1 MSRFKSNLY
10 TVERRVWRNHKLCWI
25 QNDDFTLF
33 SGHHKTKIKEDD
45 LPEWY
50 VFGRYYKL
58 WGFLSTKGITDLRYI
73 PNLWINHFL
82 KDDCLA
88 QPITAKPSQK
98 REKQSCEN
106 YMTKEDRQMDEC
118 QHAME
123 ELRNIVEGISNL
135 RDTAYAHYSLLV
147 EQVLKDQITDEQQLE
162 QIMDG
167 LCDFCDEIRFIDLYR
182 SLCRHIYYQY
192 PQLVGE
198 HVALFRALFEGPDE
212 K

>member
-1 MSRFKSNLY
+1 MSELVGINM
-10 TVERRVWRNHKLCWI
+10 
-25 QNDDFTLF
+25 DDVDF
-33 SGHHKTKIKEDD
+33 SIN
-45 LPEWY
+45 
-50 VFGRYYKL
+50 
-58 WGFLSTKGITDLRYI
+58 GFLVTRKGGNQTILY
-73 PNLWINHFL
+73 F
-82 KDDCLA
+82 
-88 QPITAKPSQK
+88 S
-98 REKQSCEN
+98 
-106 YMTKEDRQMDEC
+106 DE
-118 QHAME
+118 
-123 ELRNIVEGISNL
+123 
-135 RDTAYAHYSLLV
+135 V

>member
-1 MSRFKSNLY
+1 MVCCVQKTIMFSPKTIMIWAFARFS
-10 TVERRVWRNHKLCWI
+10 
-25 QNDDFTLF
+25 
-33 SGHHKTKIKEDD
+33 
-45 LPEWY
+45 
-50 VFGRYYKL
+50 
-58 WGFLSTKGITDLRYI
+58 
-73 PNLWINHFL
+73 
-82 KDDCLA
+82 
-88 QPITAKPSQK
+88 
-98 REKQSCEN
+98 
-106 YMTKEDRQMDEC
+106 
-118 QHAME
+118 
-123 ELRNIVEGISNL
+123 ISKL

>member
-1 MSRFKSNLY
+1 MV
-10 TVERRVWRNHKLCWI
+10 TI
-25 QNDDFTLF
+25 
-33 SGHHKTKIKEDD
+33 
-45 LPEWY
+45 
-50 VFGRYYKL
+50 FGVDPLQR
-58 WGFLSTKGITDLRYI
+58 GNRTDYAI
-73 PNLWINHFL
+73 
-82 KDDCLA
+82 
-88 QPITAKPSQK
+88 
-98 REKQSCEN
+98 
-106 YMTKEDRQMDEC
+106 
-118 QHAME
+118 
-123 ELRNIVEGISNL
+123 
-135 RDTAYAHYSLLV
+135 AYAHYSLLV

>member
-1 MSRFKSNLY
+1 MIYY
-10 TVERRVWRNHKLCWI
+10 TGDIHG
-25 QNDDFTLF
+25 
-33 SGHHKTKIKEDD
+33 SA
-45 LPEWY
+45 
-50 VFGRYYKL
+50 
-58 WGFLSTKGITDLRYI
+58 KGIVAFAQHYELTESDIIVILGDVGANYYGNRRDRYC
-73 PNLWINHFL
+73 
-82 KDDCLA
+82 KDALA
-88 QPITAKPSQK
+88 KI
-98 REKQSCEN
+98 
-106 YMTKEDRQMDEC
+106 MDEC
-118 QHAME
+118 QHAMA
-123 ELRNIVEGISNL
+123 ELRNIVEGISKL

-212 K
+212 N

>member
-1 MSRFKSNLY
+1 MNLVITISRRFGTGASLIAQ
-10 TVERRVWRNHKLCWI
+10 ELSEKLGVPVYDKAYI
-25 QNDDFTLF
+25 EHELDGDSYATEAEV
-33 SGHHKTKIKEDD
+33 IKGLAEHPCII
-45 LPEWY
+45 L
-50 VFGRYYKL
+50 GRC
-58 WGFLSTKGITDLRYI
+58 FI
-73 PNLWINHFL
+73 
-82 KDDCLA
+82 
-88 QPITAKPSQK
+88 
-98 REKQSCEN
+98 
-106 YMTKEDRQMDEC
+106 
-118 QHAME
+118 
-123 ELRNIVEGISNL
+123 
-135 RDTAYAHYSLLV
+135 LLV

>member
-1 MSRFKSNLY
+1 MATICPHLFGCTANFAQYLNQLFVRQLRLVSHLESAVVNCL
-10 TVERRVWRNHKLCWI
+10 WR
-25 QNDDFTLF
+25 
-33 SGHHKTKIKEDD
+33 
-45 LPEWY
+45 
-50 VFGRYYKL
+50 
-58 WGFLSTKGITDLRYI
+58 
-73 PNLWINHFL
+73 
-82 KDDCLA
+82 
-88 QPITAKPSQK
+88 
-98 REKQSCEN
+98 
-106 YMTKEDRQMDEC
+106 
-118 QHAME
+118 AME
-123 ELRNIVEGISNL
+123 ELRNIVEGISKL
-135 RDTAYAHYSLLV
+135 RDIAYAHYSLLV